1 MIPQERKNRNEER
14 NEIRRNE
21 SRNEYGKNEPGFSQ
35 EPGADTPVG
44 RMKDDAERNQS
55 NPHSQSHRENPT
67 NRNSGRE
74 QRSWDSENQSDAG
87 RHNPTNQSR
96 HQQDEN
102 QRNQDPTLDD
112 ADRPL

>member
-55 NPHSQSHRENPT
+55 NPHTQSHRENPT

-74 QRSWDSENQSDAG
+74 QRNWDEENHSERN
-87 RHNPTNQSR
+87 NPTNQSR

>member
-1 MIPQERKNRNEER
+1 MIPQERKNRDEER
-14 NEIRRNE
+14 NQIRQNE
-21 SRNEYGKNEPGFSQ
+21 ARNEYGKNEPGFSQ

-74 QRSWDSENQSDAG
+74 QRNWDEENHSERN
-87 RHNPTNQSR
+87 NPTNQSR